1 MKLTVPAPTL
11 IDVPSCQGSQD
22 GAIKLAGVT
31 GGNVTLGG
39 TPLEGKLSYELLD
52 AETDTPLGVIRSDD
66 NPSTRGTVTFTGL
79 GAGTYKIRVY
89 SDMLCADDHEDRQAT

>member
-31 GGNVTLGG
+31 GGNVTSGA
-39 TPLEGKLSYELLD
+39 TPLEGNLPMSFWM
-52 AETDTPLGVIRSDD
+52 P
-66 NPSTRGTVTFTGL
+66 
-79 GAGTYKIRVY
+79 
-89 SDMLCADDHEDRQAT
+89 RQKHL